1 MTKDEERYVDIALK
15 FAPDELETLTKI
27 RDKMY
32 RTMAGTI
39 KSFAD
44 YLDKGGELGIKVSS
58 AYLIIDT
65 FKISSVLYYKG
76 YDNVLLTDMAYD
88 KLHKFVCDNIEWL
101 KETKVIP
108 DCIDESEIDVSTGC
122 GVKLKTN
129 SDFILFKILS
139 E

>member
-15 FAPDELETLTKI
+15 FPPDDLEVLAKI

-32 RTMAGTI
+32 KTMAGTI

-44 YLDKGGELGIKVSS
+44 YLNKGGKLDIEVNS

-65 FKISSVLYYKG
+65 FKISSVLYYQG
-76 YDNVLLTDMAYD
+76 YNNVILIDSAYD
-88 KLHKFVCDNIEWL
+88 KLHKFVCDNVAWL
-101 KETKVIP
+101 KENKVIP
-108 DCIDESEIDVSTGC
+108 DCIDESEITYSTGC
-122 GVKLKTN
+122 GVRLKTN
-129 SDFILFKILS
+129 SDFILYKILS